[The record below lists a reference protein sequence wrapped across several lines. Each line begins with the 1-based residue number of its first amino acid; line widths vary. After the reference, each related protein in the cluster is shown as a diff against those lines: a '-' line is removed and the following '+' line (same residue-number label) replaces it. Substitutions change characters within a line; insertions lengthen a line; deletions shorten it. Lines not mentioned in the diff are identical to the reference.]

1 VGVDPPE
8 RAGGLILAGGAS
20 RRMGVDKAWLPFGK
34 RRMLA
39 TVVSVLREILDPL
52 IVVAAP
58 GQILPPLPA
67 SVEVAR
73 DPARGLGPLQGLATG
88 LRALG
93 GRAEV
98 AFLAP
103 CDAPLLRGSFVQHLV
118 ELSRGHDIVVPCEG
132 AYYHPVSAVY
142 RATVLPN
149 AEAALASGRR
159 RIDVIYP
166 DCRTLTT
173 PVDDLRRGDPDL
185 CSLLNINGPED
196 YLKALRTAGFM
207 AELHAAEQRFFVS

>member
-1 VGVDPPE
+1 LGVDPPE

-34 RRMLA
+34 CRMLA
-39 TVVSVLREILDPL
+39 AVVRVLREILDPL
-52 IVVAAP
+52 VVVAAP

-67 SVEVAR
+67 SVQVAY
-73 DPARGLGPLQGLATG
+73 DPARGLGPLQGLVTG
-88 LRALG
+88 LAALD

-103 CDAPLLRGSFVQHLV
+103 CDAPLIRKQFVQHMIG
-118 ELSRGHDIVVPCEG
+118 LSRGQDIVVPCEG
-132 AYYHPVSAVY
+132 AYFHPVSAVY
-142 RATVLPN
+142 RTAVLPR

-166 DCRTLTT
+166 DCHTLPT
-173 PVDDLRRGDPDL
+173 PVDDLRRVDPDL
-185 CSLLNINGPED
+185 RSLLNINGPED
-196 YLKALRTAGFM
+196 YLNALRTAGFV
-207 AELHAAEQRFFVS
+207 AELHAAEQRR